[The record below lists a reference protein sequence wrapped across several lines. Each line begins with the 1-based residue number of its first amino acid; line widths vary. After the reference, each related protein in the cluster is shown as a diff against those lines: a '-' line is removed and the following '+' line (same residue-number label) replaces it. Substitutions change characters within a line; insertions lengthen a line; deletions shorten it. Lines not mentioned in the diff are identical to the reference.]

1 MAELTEGF
9 ATSTE
14 NNTTINPGNVL
25 GIVKMELSDFRK
37 SLSGLEVKVERLD
50 AAFEDK
56 FSTVGPATTVS
67 SEIFFYVT
75 QNYGENIYI
84 IPLSQDVTCEL
95 AA

>member
-56 FSTVGPATTVS
+56 FSTVGAATTVS
-67 SEIFFYVT
+67 SEEFFLRCT
-75 QNYGENIYI
+75 K
-84 IPLSQDVTCEL
+84 LW
-95 AA
+95 

>member
-1 MAELTEGF
+1 MGIILPFSFSIPIRTEMAELAEGF

-67 SEIFFYVT
+67 SEEFF
-75 QNYGENIYI
+75 
-84 IPLSQDVTCEL
+84 LRCSKLC
-95 AA
+95 